1 MKKILKFIE
10 DKLGYILVVPALIFI
25 LAFSIIPIA
34 ESLKY
39 SFFDFQLN
47 SQQKSGIY
55 FTEHYNVTL
64 ATETFEYVDYY
75 LATELDVVEKSK
87 TVEQI
92 ATFRTEMIS
101 KEEEMMKLLET
112 DEGIIKVS
120 DNDLELIYQINQ
132 WVYDGLEMIYSNDEP
147 FVLEEDIFLVASE
160 LDTSIIKPNFIGFDN
175 FKNVFLDLRVRY
187 ALIITLVF
195 TVASVSL
202 ELVLGLMVALIMN
215 TAIKGRGMIRTLSLI
230 PWAIPTSVAALIW
243 AYLYNGS
250 NGIVAL
256 LFEKMHFIGASTDL
270 MLTANGAL
278 ISIIIADVWKTTPYM
293 ALLLLAGLQI
303 IPRNLY
309 EASAIDGAGKIKSFF
324 KITLPLLKPSI
335 LVALL
340 FRTLDAFR
348 IFDLI
353 YVLTGGGPGGKTE
366 SISIY
371 AYKMMF
377 AQTRFGY
384 GSALALGMAVVV
396 ALIAYFYIKVL
407 EVELIS
413 D

>member
-1 MKKILKFIE
+1 MKKLFNFIE
-10 DKLGYILVVPALIFI
+10 DKLGYVLIIPALIFI
-25 LAFSIIPIA
+25 FAFSIIPIA

-75 LATELDVVEKSK
+75 LDTELEVVEKSK

-92 ATFRTEMIS
+92 KTFRTEMIS
-101 KEEEMMKLLET
+101 KEEEVLNLLET
-112 DEGIIKVS
+112 NEGIIQVS
-120 DNDLELIYQINQ
+120 DSDLEFIHQMNK
-132 WVYDGLEMIYSNDEP
+132 WVYDGLEKIYSNDEP

-160 LDTSIIKPNFIGFDN
+160 LDTSIIVPNFIGFDN
-175 FKNVFLDLRVRY
+175 FKHVFLDLRVRY
-187 ALIITLVF
+187 ALLITLIF

-215 TAIKGRGMIRTLSLI
+215 TAIKGRGMVRTLSLI

>member
-1 MKKILKFIE
+1 MKKLFNFIE
-10 DKLGYILVVPALIFI
+10 DKLGYILVVPALVFI

-55 FTEHYNVTL
+55 FTEHYNVAL
-64 ATETFEYVDYY
+64 ATETFEYMDYY
-75 LATELDVVEKSK
+75 LDIELDVVEKSK

-92 ATFRTEMIS
+92 ETFRTEMIS
-101 KEEEMMKLLET
+101 KKEEVINLLET
-112 DEGIIKVS
+112 NEGIIQVS
-120 DNDLELIYQINQ
+120 DNDLEFVHQMNQ
-132 WVYDGLEMIYSNDEP
+132 WVYKGLEKIYSNDEP
-147 FVLEEDIFLVASE
+147 FVLEEDILQVASE

-175 FKNVFLDLRVRY
+175 FKHVFLDYRVRY
-187 ALIITLVF
+187 ALIITLIF

-215 TAIKGRGMIRTLSLI
+215 TAIKGRGLIRTLSLI

>member
-1 MKKILKFIE
+1 MKKTFNFIE
-10 DKLGYILVVPALIFI
+10 DKLGYILVIPALVFI

-55 FTEHYNVTL
+55 FTEHYNATL
-64 ATETFEYVDYY
+64 ATETFEYMDYY
-75 LATELDVVEKSK
+75 LDAELDVVEKSK

-92 ATFRTEMIS
+92 KAFRTEMIL
-101 KEEEMMKLLET
+101 KEEEVINLLET
-112 DEGIIKVS
+112 NEGIIQVS
-120 DNDLELIYQINQ
+120 NNDLEFIHQTNQ
-132 WVYDGLEMIYSNDEP
+132 WVYDGLERIYSNDEP
-147 FVLEEDIFLVASE
+147 FILEEDIFEVASE

-175 FKNVFLDLRVRY
+175 FKHVFLDSRVRY

-215 TAIKGRGMIRTLSLI
+215 TAIKGRGLVRTLSLI

-256 LFEKMHFIGASTDL
+256 LFERMHFIGSSTDL
-270 MLTANGAL
+270 LLTANGAL

-309 EASAIDGAGKIKSFF
+309 EASAIDGAGKIRSFF
-324 KITLPLLKPSI
+324 NITLPLLKPSI